1 MGAAEEET
9 VAISGRVQ
17 ITAPEPST
25 ASTVF
30 YTDKTGALFRDDPNQ
45 PELPEIARMTEAQ

>member
-1 MGAAEEET
+1 VGAAEEET